1 MTQLLTVV
9 QQLRASEEAA
19 NQQQHHHHHWQS
31 QGFNPAGPSR
41 FHQPGGGGGS
51 HDGSLAAMIA
61 QGQSS
66 ASPAMQVPAP
76 PARPRTHTR
85 MHARTH
91 ALCQELLHAPC
102 IRVGY
107 AYWSDN

>member
-19 NQQQHHHHHWQS
+19 HNHHHHQQWQGH
-31 QGFNPAGPSR
+31 GFNPAGPSR

-66 ASPAMQVPAP
+66 ASPAMQVAAP
-76 PARPRTHTR
+76 PA
-85 MHARTH
+85 HARTH
-91 ALCQELLHAPC
+91 A
-102 IRVGY
+102 R
-107 AYWSDN
+107 DF